1 MADYFRI
8 LQQQLAA
15 KIEAIAGTFENLAA
29 TEVKL
34 RPFQSEFSYTPDRMR
49 FANDEVAE
57 DIGQAVDFTAGAKAS
72 IGVGFALKTAGVV
85 GTIPAIAPYLRGCGM
100 QAEVVHAITIG
111 APTGGAASFVE
122 GDPYTIGAGGK
133 TGTIEQTISAGGS
146 LHYVPITGGALASA
160 DVVTVGSCTATASSA
175 DALYAYKFRP
185 RSTSQSTLSVR
196 RGIKNSV
203 GTASEDYLT
212 IIKGAMGDG
221 SLELTALDIARFKG
235 TFTGVIHSEAAGAFF
250 SGYTYE
256 TGTPPTFTNATV
268 QINGVAVH
276 PDNIS
281 LAFGN
286 AVEMDPDP
294 TTGGG
299 AAGYSVANI
308 SGRKPTLT
316 ITPYRQTP
324 TVLDDLGIHA
334 SGATAT
340 LLVRFGVTPQ
350 IIEIVAPH
358 AQLTGWAPGNRAGL
372 ETAALTFALT
382 RDALVDNEYAIYF
395 R

>member
-15 KIEAIAGTFENLAA
+15 KVEAAAGTFETLAA
-29 TEVKL
+29 SDVKL
-34 RPFQSEFSYTPDRMR
+34 RPFQNEFSYTPDRLR
-49 FANDEVAE
+49 FSNDEVAE
-57 DIGQAVDFTAGAKAS
+57 DIGQAADFTAGAKAS

-85 GTIPAIAPYLRGCGM
+85 GTAPAIAPYMRGCGM
-100 QAEVVHAITIG
+100 QAEIVHAITSG
-111 APTGGAASFVE
+111 APSGGAAAFAA
-122 GDPYTIGAGGK
+122 GDVYSATGGK
-133 TGTIEQTISAGGS
+133 TGTIEYPLA
-146 LHYVPITGGALASA
+146 TGGTLRYVVLTGNALASG
-160 DVVTVGSCTATASSA
+160 DTVTVGTCSSVTSSA

-185 RSTSQSTLSVR
+185 TSTSQPTLSVR
-196 RGIKNSV
+196 RGIKNSA
-203 GTASEDYLT
+203 GTAAHDYLT

-235 TFTGVIHSEAAGAFF
+235 NFTGVIHSEGDGSFF
-250 SGYTYE
+250 AGYTYE

-276 PDNIS
+276 PDGIS

-286 AVEMDPDP
+286 SVEMDPDP
-294 TTGGG
+294 TVGGG
-299 AAGYSVANI
+299 AAGYAQANI

-316 ITPYRQTP
+316 ITPYRQLTA
-324 TVLDDLGIHA
+324 VLDDLGIHA
-334 SGATAT
+334 SGAVVP
-340 LLVRFGVTPQ
+340 LVVRFGTTPQ
-350 IIEIVAPH
+350 IIEIMAPK
-358 AQLTGWAPGNRAGL
+358 AQLTGWSQGNRAGL

-382 RDALVDNEYAIYF
+382 RDTLVDNEYSIYF